1 MKKVFKIVG
10 IIIVVIIVLGVISSM
25 GKSGNQQANSSNSGQ
40 AGGPQEAP
48 KQEAMKITGQE
59 LADDFDANQ
68 VAAENKWKGKLV
80 EFKAEI
86 GNITDSGLSF
96 TKLGSKQFSL
106 TQVSC
111 RIQDKN
117 QLLSLKNGQYVTVQG
132 VIGGQTIGVIDMS
145 QCKVVE

>member
-1 MKKVFKIVG
+1 MKKLLKIAG
-10 IIIVVIIVLGVISSM
+10 IIVVVIIVLGVISSM
-25 GKSGNQQANSSNSGQ
+25 GKSGDQQTGSSNNGQ
-40 AGGPQEAP
+40 TEAQEAP

-86 GNITDSGLSF
+86 TNITDSGLSF

-117 QLLSLKNGQYVTVQG
+117 QLLSLKNGQYVIVQG

>member
-1 MKKVFKIVG
+1 MKKLLKIVG
-10 IIIVVIIVLGVISSM
+10 IIVVAIIVLGVISSM
-25 GKSGNQQANSSNSGQ
+25 GKSGDQQTGSSNSGQ
-40 AGGPQEAP
+40 TGAQETP
-48 KQEAMKITGQE
+48 KQEAMKISGQE

-86 GNITDSGLSF
+86 TNITDSGLSF

-117 QLLSLKNGQYVTVQG
+117 QLLSLKNGQYATVQG